1 MRLFPG
7 LSGLPRSVTWVIDR
21 GTVILSWVAIGALLL
36 MMLVTG
42 ADVVMR
48 FVFRIGMRGA
58 VEVTGNYLIVAV
70 FALPMAY
77 GLRHGGHIN
86 VDMVVERLGARVR
99 AALESVTYFMALL
112 VYGMITVYGAAGALD
127 AVENGDRFV
136 NMNLPMW
143 PGRALLAVAGFFLC
157 LQMIISIC
165 RSSAR
170 VFRSPD
176 SPSVTKRS
184 RGDG

>member
-1 MRLFPG
+1 
-7 LSGLPRSVTWVIDR
+7 
-21 GTVILSWVAIGALLL
+21 

-86 VDMVVERLGARVR
+86 VDMVVERFGARVR
-99 AALESVTYFMALL
+99 AAFEAVTYFFAFL
-112 VYGMITVYGAAGALD
+112 VYGMITVYGAAGAVD
-127 AVENGDRFV
+127 AYKMGDRFV

-143 PGRALLAVAGFFLC
+143 PGRALLALAALFLC
-157 LQMIISIC
+157 LQLIVSIC
-165 RSSAR
+165 RSAAKALGK
-170 VFRSPD
+170 
-176 SPSVTKRS
+176 SVQKRS
-184 RGDG
+184 IPRLTED